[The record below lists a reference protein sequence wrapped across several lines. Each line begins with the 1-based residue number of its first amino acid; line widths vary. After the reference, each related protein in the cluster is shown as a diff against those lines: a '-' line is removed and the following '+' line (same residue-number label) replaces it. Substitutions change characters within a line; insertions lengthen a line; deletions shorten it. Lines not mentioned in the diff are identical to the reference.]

1 MVVSSVKFKSDS
13 QSIDTFLLILKLM
26 LCFLMNNCFWRH
38 ARNKEGLFWIPDGC
52 VWLTCCK
59 GFWILCWGIS
69 HPLQILQFFML
80 WWWDLRCFFCN
91 IVFFSIL
98 FSFLTW
104 FLPVQLQIE
113 DLTRKLRTG
122 DLGIPPNPE
131 DRLGNSFNQL
141 TVTRFTFFNKFL
153 VAS

>member
-1 MVVSSVKFKSDS
+1 MWF
-13 QSIDTFLLILKLM
+13 LM
-26 LCFLMNNCFWRH
+26 LTYQISVPFASSPVLHALM
-38 ARNKEGLFWIPDGC
+38 
-52 VWLTCCK
+52 
-59 GFWILCWGIS
+59 
-69 HPLQILQFFML
+69 
-80 WWWDLRCFFCN
+80 LRFEMVFGN

-141 TVTRFTFFNKFL
+141 TVTLFTFFQINFRWPR
-153 VAS
+153 